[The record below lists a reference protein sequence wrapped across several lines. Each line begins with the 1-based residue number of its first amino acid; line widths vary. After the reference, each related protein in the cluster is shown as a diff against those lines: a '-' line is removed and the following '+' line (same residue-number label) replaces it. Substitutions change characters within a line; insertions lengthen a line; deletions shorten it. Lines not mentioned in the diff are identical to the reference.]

1 VLILPHA
8 IALSPDEAR
17 LIRRFA
23 AGGGTVIADVQPG
36 VFDAHSRRRAQPS
49 VPADTF
55 RLMTPKDL
63 QLDIAPKLQVAA
75 PGNDV
80 TVHLWRH
87 GGETIVAVQ
96 RDYAAGSEPETVV
109 VTLPTAGTVFDLRK
123 GQSLGRLDR
132 IPLTLDP
139 VYPALLSITP

>member
-1 VLILPHA
+1 
-8 IALSPDEAR
+8 
-17 LIRRFA
+17 
-23 AGGGTVIADVQPG
+23 
-36 VFDAHSRRRAQPS
+36 
-49 VPADTF
+49 
-55 RLMTPKDL
+55 MTPKDL